1 MQKLKFYHYFIF
13 LYCFFPFTFRAG
25 RVFQLLLSYGL
36 AFVYVIFN
44 FPLLVKKI
52 NSKFILNSV
61 CLNLL
66 VFASLLLIPSLITLT
81 NDFGFLFQYIAS
93 YRSILLILCISV
105 ILIRHGI
112 DDWKEIAIIYIR
124 TLSLYVL
131 FSLILLIPNIHK
143 FWMNIIF
150 LTETNQEAASGIA
163 YYTRFGLQ
171 GFSGWG
177 HTILCSIA
185 VSLFWLLK
193 IKGTR
198 ISYLYYFL
206 CLVGCAMYG
215 RSGLLVSM
223 MISLIASIA
232 AFKYRKIKYFMFFLI
247 IGVVLYVL
255 LLLYMNSSLSTQY
268 NAFSWILEP
277 FLNILKGNKSAS
289 SSSDVLKSMY
299 ENFHIE
305 DVKSLLI
312 GEGRYTG
319 EHGHYYKSTDVGF
332 MRPLYFGGLLFE
344 TLYYTGIFLLFLSAS
359 KSIEKKYRKLF
370 IFLLGI
376 SFLVFELKGESYFM
390 LTRVLLLFCF
400 KGANKEN
407 INDIS
412 FYNKPVQSG
421 RSRKSFFK
429 YCFSCKQ

>member
-13 LYCFFPFTFRAG
+13 LYCFFPFTFKAG
-25 RVFQLLLSYGL
+25 RVFQLLLSYGI
-36 AFVYVIFN
+36 AFVFVMFN
-44 FPLLVKKI
+44 FPLLVRKI
-52 NSKFILNSV
+52 NSKFLLNSIWI
-61 CLNLL
+61 NLL
-66 VFASLLLIPSLITLT
+66 VFVSLLLIPSLITLT
-81 NDFGFLFQYIAS
+81 NDFGLLSQYIAS
-93 YRSILLILCISV
+93 YRSILLILCINI

-112 DDWKEIAIIYIR
+112 DDWREIAIIYIK
-124 TLSLYVL
+124 TLSFYVL
-131 FSLILLIPNIHK
+131 FSLILLIPSIHK

-150 LTETNQEAASGIA
+150 LTETNQEAAFGIA

-206 CLVGCAMYG
+206 CLIGCAMYG

-223 MISLIASIA
+223 MISLISSVI
-232 AFKYRKIKYFMFFLI
+232 AFKYKKIKYFMLFFI
-247 IGVVLYVL
+247 IGIVFYVA
-255 LLLYMNSSLSTQY
+255 LLLYMNSSLSSQY
-268 NAFSWILEP
+268 NAFSWMLEP
-277 FLNILKGNKSAS
+277 FVNMLKGNKSAS

-299 ENFHIE
+299 DNFHIE
-305 DVKSLLI
+305 NVKSLLI

-319 EHGHYYKSTDVGF
+319 ENGHYYKSTDVGF
-332 MRPLYFGGLLFE
+332 MRPLYFGGLFFE
-344 TLYYTGIFLLFLSAS
+344 LLYYIGIFLLFMAAS
-359 KSIEKKYRKLF
+359 QKIEIKYRKVFLV
-370 IFLLGI
+370 LLGI

-390 LTRVLLLFCF
+390 FTRVLLLFCF
-400 KGANKEN
+400 KSDRKEN

-412 FYNKPVQSG
+412 FYNKSVQSG
-421 RSRKSFFK
+421 RSRKSFLK
-429 YCFSCKQ
+429 YCVSCR